1 MLRKVEVMAESI
13 KPTLVYD
20 GYCNLC
26 SWLVRFTQR
35 HDKKG
40 RVNLLPLQDVHDTPF
55 TKLLGDLPL
64 QTVVFVST
72 QGAVSVKSRA
82 VLSILRLLGGG
93 WIVLWSVIAV
103 IPNPVRDFFYNLIS
117 RNRYK
122 WFGKRQTCYYPL
134 PNREI

>member
-1 MLRKVEVMAESI
+1 MTEFI

-40 RVNLLPLQDVHDTPF
+40 RINLLPLQDLHDTLF
-55 TKLLGDLPL
+55 AKLLGDLPL
-64 QTVVFVST
+64 QTVAFVNS
-72 QGAVSVKSRA
+72 QGEVSLRSRA
-82 VLSILRLLGGG
+82 VLGILKLLGGG
-93 WIVLWSVIAV
+93 WVVLWSVIV
-103 IPNPVRDFFYNLIS
+103 IIPNPIRDFFYNLIS

-122 WFGKRQTCYYPL
+122 WFGKRQACYYPL
-134 PNREI
+134 PTKRESKPN